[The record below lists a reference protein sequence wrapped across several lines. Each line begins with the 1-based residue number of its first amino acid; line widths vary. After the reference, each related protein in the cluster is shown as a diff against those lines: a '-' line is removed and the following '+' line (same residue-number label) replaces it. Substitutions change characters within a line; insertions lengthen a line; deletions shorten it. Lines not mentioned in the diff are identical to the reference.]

1 MLYGMARRYDEL
13 RGEAPDG
20 GSSLRGALKGW
31 FKHGVC
37 RAGALAEPGRA
48 RSRRASMTGG
58 TTGSAGRWARTT
70 GSIRAPWST
79 CRSRSTKPACCSRA
93 RSRTT
98 AGTTGTRARA
108 AGKRRPTGIWTI
120 PYPWKA
126 GPDDGHAF
134 AIVGYDEDGFIVQN
148 SWGNDWGTQGLAIL
162 TYEDWIKHGYD
173 CWVAQLGV
181 VTRRHEAQ
189 ATGRARVSGARFG
202 ASGSTLL
209 DLHALSPYVV
219 NTGHNGEL
227 SPAGEF
233 HTTYQDL
240 EELANHLLPAKR
252 AEWSIPPGAPID
264 VAIYAHGGLVDE
276 QGAGESA
283 QEWVKL
289 FTDAKVFPIYLIWES
304 DLLSILSDRVQNELK
319 NRGGIP
325 TGGLVNML
333 DDAWSDR
340 VEGIVRVVGKSV
352 WQDMKDKGRLITYNT
367 AGRGGGMQLMELLAP
382 QKATIRLH
390 LVGHSA
396 GAIVHAYLAD
406 WLVTQGWNIASASF
420 LAPAATIE
428 LFDSRIQP
436 HLQSGRLGRYAQFHL
451 QDALER
457 AEGGAMR
464 MLLGYK
470 RSLLYLISNA
480 LEEQA
485 ARARTRH
492 GEILRHD
499 RCAAQPAAPPI
510 SRRALVARHGRNE
523 ARQRRRRRQDAGVR
537 AGAHPGQADSGAVSV
552 APERQARRAQPPS
565 ILPSCSFRALGTKP
579 RRSRASRTPVL
590 CTPFGVL
597 SASSSRFTWSS
608 WYRVRPTLCTVTST
622 EIARGAS
629 KWLLGGDNHLGR
641 SYCLTRK
648 CYSGV
653 VVVRL
658 VFPEFKLCDFMKRS
672 CWRRHE
678 VPGFAASRK

>member
-1 MLYGMARRYDEL
+1 MASPVPRKAPARMGGSTAKRPAAGLPLRPVVPDSVDFRDRPYRPAVAFAPRPRLPAPPATHRPRLNQRDTSACTGFALATVVHVLTSRRDSAPADPVSPFMLYGMARRYDEL

-37 RAGALAEPGRA
+37 TQALWPKLGEPAPTGKHDWWDDGVRRPLGAYYRVEARSVVDMQVALNETGVLLGSALAHDGWYDGYTRKGGRKA
-48 RSRRASMTGG
+48 
-58 TTGSAGRWARTT
+58 
-70 GSIRAPWST
+70 AP
-79 CRSRSTKPACCSRA
+79 R
-93 RSRTT
+93 
-98 AGTTGTRARA
+98 
-108 AGKRRPTGIWTI
+108 GIWTI
-120 PYPWKA
+120 PYPWPA

-134 AIVGYDEDGFIVQN
+134 AIVGYDDDGFIVQN
-148 SWGNDWGTQGLAIL
+148 SWGNGWGTQGLAIL
-162 TYEDWIKHGYD
+162 TYEDWIEHGYD

-189 ATGRARVSGARFG
+189 AAGRARVSGARFG
-202 ASGSTLL
+202 ASGSNLL

-227 SPAGEF
+227 SPSGEF

-240 EELANHLLPAKR
+240 EELADYRLPAKR

-289 FTDAKVFPIYLIWES
+289 FTDARVFPIYLIWES
-304 DLLSILSDRVQNELK
+304 DLLSILGDRVQEEL
-319 NRGGIP
+319 RSRAAIP
-325 TGGLVNML
+325 TGGLVDML

-352 WQDMKDKGRLITYNT
+352 WQDMKDKGRRITYNT

-382 QKATIRLH
+382 QKAAIRLH

-420 LAPAATIE
+420 LAPATTVD
-428 LFDSRIQP
+428 LFDSRIEP
-436 HLQSGRLGRYAQFHL
+436 HLTSGKLGRYAQFHL

-464 MLLGYK
+464 MLLGYR

-485 ARARTRH
+485 RVPVLGMAKFFDTA
-492 GEILRHD
+492 
-499 RCAAQPAAPPI
+499 
-510 SRRALVARHGRNE
+510 
-523 ARQRRRRRQDAGVR
+523 
-537 AGAHPGQADSGAVSV
+537 V
-552 APERQARRAQPPS
+552 APRN
-565 ILPSCSFRALGTKP
+565 LPHLQ
-579 RRSRASRTPVL
+579 
-590 CTPFGVL
+590 
-597 SASSSRFTWSS
+597 
-608 WYRVRPTLCTVTST
+608 YRVAPSSLATGATKHGNIDDDGRTQASVLAH
-622 EIARGAS
+622 IRGQPIPA
-629 KWLLGGDNHLGR
+629 
-641 SYCLTRK
+641 
-648 CYSGV
+648 
-653 VVVRL
+653 
-658 VFPEFKLCDFMKRS
+658 P
-672 CWRRHE
+672 
-678 VPGFAASRK
+678 

>member
-1 MLYGMARRYDEL
+1 MAPRVSGKGTAKKVRRTGQQPAAGLPLRNVVPDSVDFRDRPYRPAVAFAPRPRLPAPPATHRPRLNQHDTSACTGFALATVVHVLMSRRDSAPADPVSPFMLYGMARRYDDL

-37 RAGALAEPGRA
+37 KQSLWPQLAEPGPTA
-48 RSRRASMTGG
+48 KQDWWDDGVRRPLGAYYRVDAHSVVDMQVALNETGVLL
-58 TTGSAGRWARTT
+58 GSALAHDGWYDGYTRKGGKKA
-70 GSIRAPWST
+70 APN
-79 CRSRSTKPACCSRA
+79 
-93 RSRTT
+93 
-98 AGTTGTRARA
+98 
-108 AGKRRPTGIWTI
+108 GIWTI

-148 SWGNDWGTQGLAIL
+148 SWGNGWGTRGLAIL

-181 VTRRHEAQ
+181 VTRQHDVQ
-189 ATGRARVSGARFG
+189 ATGRARISGARFG

-252 AEWSIPPGAPID
+252 DEWNIPPGAPID

-289 FTDAKVFPIYLIWES
+289 LTNAKVFPIYLVWES

-325 TGGLVNML
+325 TGGLVSML

-340 VEGIVRVVGKSV
+340 VEGIVRVVGKDV

-382 QKATIRLH
+382 QKDTIRLH

-406 WLVTQGWNIASASF
+406 WLIAQGWNIASASF

-428 LFDSRIQP
+428 LFDTRIQP
-436 HLQSGRLGRYAQFHL
+436 HLQSGKLGRYLQLHL

-457 AEGGAMR
+457 AEGDAMR

-470 RSLLYLISNA
+470 RSLLYLVSNA
-480 LEEQA
+480 LEE
-485 ARARTRH
+485 
-492 GEILRHD
+492 
-499 RCAAQPAAPPI
+499 
-510 SRRALVARHGRNE
+510 E
-523 ARQRRRRRQDAGVR
+523 ARVPVLGMAKFFDMI
-537 AGAHPGQADSGAVSV
+537 V
-552 APERQARRAQPPS
+552 APRNLPHLQYRVAPS
-565 ILPSCSFRALGTKP
+565 SLATGGTKHGNIDDDTKTQ
-579 RRSRASRTPVL
+579 ASVL
-590 CTPFGVL
+590 AHIQGNPIP
-597 SASSSRFTWSS
+597 A
-608 WYRVRPTLCTVTST
+608 P
-622 EIARGAS
+622 
-629 KWLLGGDNHLGR
+629 
-641 SYCLTRK
+641 
-648 CYSGV
+648 
-653 VVVRL
+653 
-658 VFPEFKLCDFMKRS
+658 
-672 CWRRHE
+672 
-678 VPGFAASRK
+678 